1 MGRPCPPTT
10 QGDFR
15 QTRAFSLRL
24 PARSCRRGA
33 PAATSTAAKHTPH
46 RPHTHGPATKYRD
59 IDRTYEKDVMFPIV
73 CRCTP
78 LGGTA
83 SMAHAYHT
91 ATALI
96 DSRKSGVLALR
107 VACRTSSLR
116 TIGEA
121 GGPALH
127 LRTCTHTDSSA
138 DTPST
143 DIRTMY
149 SSSKVSR
156 AAPRWI
162 SISPARRR
170 SRRRDRRES

>member
-46 RPHTHGPATKYRD
+46 RPHTHGIGRL
-59 IDRTYEKDVMFPIV
+59 REGCDVSDCLPMHSARGYGEYGPCV
-73 CRCTP
+73 SYCDCPNRLSKVGSP
-78 LGGTA
+78 RA
-83 SMAHAYHT
+83 SFE
-91 ATALI
+91 L
-96 DSRKSGVLALR
+96 LAEPR
-107 VACRTSSLR
+107 HF
-116 TIGEA
+116 GEA